1 MLCLCLSQE
10 WHFTLNPKYIFLITD
25 YVFIVF
31 RNIDTSKMYH
41 QNKDFNMFNH
51 CSSFHVITI
60 WVLHLITIW
69 AGWNYYNS
77 RQFCVTIQVGQLL
90 QFKASLITIHGRIW
104 RYYNSGQF
112 LLQFRASI
120 TIWVDY
126 YNSGLYRPEYH
137 TPIFTDF
144 ATFITCIY
152 ISTDL
157 YILCSCTI
165 ISML

>member
-41 QNKDFNMFNH
+41 QNKEFNIFNH

-77 RQFCVTIQVGQLL
+77 RHFLL
-90 QFKASLITIHGRIW
+90 QFRLVS
-104 RYYNSGQF
+104 YYNSRQF
-112 LLQFRASI
+112 LLQFTAEFGCI
-120 TIWVDY
+120 TIQGKY
-126 YNSGLYRPEYH
+126 YNLGRLLQFRALQFCLPLL
-137 TPIFTDF
+137 FCQMLF
-144 ATFITCIY
+144 
-152 ISTDL
+152 
-157 YILCSCTI
+157 LCVSA
-165 ISML
+165 SSVMQK

>member
-90 QFKASLITIHGRIW
+90 QFKAFFG
-104 RYYNSGQF
+104 YYNSGQNLEVLQF
-112 LLQFRASI
+112 RAVFIAIQGKYYNLGRLLQFRALQG
-120 TIWVDY
+120 D
-126 YNSGLYRPEYH
+126 NSG
-137 TPIFTDF
+137 
-144 ATFITCIY
+144 
-152 ISTDL
+152 
-157 YILCSCTI
+157 
-165 ISML
+165 